1 MVTTPAR
8 ICALLLYVTYA
19 VASIPTVDAP
29 TTVHNELTVY
39 NQSTVGLKSGTMMKR
54 FENARM
60 TWYEVG
66 L

>member
-1 MVTTPAR
+1 MVTTPVR
-8 ICALLLYVTYA
+8 ICTLLFYVTYA
-19 VASIPTVDAP
+19 VASIPRVDAP
-29 TTVHNELTVY
+29 TTAPKEITVY
-39 NQSTVGLKSGTMMKR
+39 NESKVDLKSGTMMKR

>member
-1 MVTTPAR
+1 MVTTPVR
-8 ICALLLYVTYA
+8 ICTLLFYVTYA

-29 TTVHNELTVY
+29 TTASKEMTVY
-39 NQSTVGLKSGTMMKR
+39 NQSKVELKSVTMTKR